1 MDFFRIDFKK
11 TVFFILGLLIMIG
24 IFMRF
29 HRIAE
34 NQFFFYDEGLWLN
47 SGRPFVELIQKNPAK
62 DFSEFLKILQVSV
75 SFALSSAKSLWL
87 FISNLRGFFFSNPQ
101 DWYFTRLV
109 SAFFGVLAIGM
120 TYLLARRYYQSKNVA
135 LLSAAILALLPS
147 HMFYSRLALQES
159 LSLFCFLVGVYFYL
173 SSRGM
178 NGRTF
183 VSSFFLSLVFL
194 SNYRMIIIPVIMG
207 FCEFF
212 IAFSE
217 KKKFDVRKYV
227 YNTVTFLA
235 IIFLLGSLEKGK
247 NTYITFAWM
256 FHQSHLAQG
265 HFSSVNF
272 LSYPYYLFKLE
283 SVLFG
288 ALFFSNLYFLW
299 KKKWA
304 HLLPLALSLFLMIL
318 FSFPQE
324 KGVRYLCVVFPFMA
338 MAVAYVID
346 VLSQGKKVFYKPL
359 VVVLVIIMFGQHL
372 LKSREIM
379 LARTDYESSIQDVLN
394 KDSQAK
400 FLSTQE
406 MVQKLFVLN
415 SKDVIE
421 APKDFG
427 VLLKSYQD
435 GYRYL
440 ILDPQAYVSLTE
452 DKLRFSPRL
461 AGPIEFIFKNMPPYK
476 TYSHFSY
483 PLFERF
489 VLEHNEHLM
498 RSIEF
503 LRDSSKRGSAA
514 LYVYDLNVIIP
525 IMQRL
530 IQMKEKK

>member
-1 MDFFRIDFKK
+1 MDFIRVDFKK
-11 TVFFILGLLIMIG
+11 TASFILGILIIVG
-24 IFMRF
+24 VFMRF

-47 SGRPFVELIQKNPAK
+47 AGRPFVELIQRNPAK
-62 DFSEFLKILQVSV
+62 DLGEFFKILQVSG

-109 SAFFGVLAIGM
+109 SAFFGVLSIGM

-207 FCEFF
+207 FCELF
-212 IAFSE
+212 ISFSD
-217 KKKFDVRKYV
+217 KKKFDIRKYV

-235 IIFLLGSLEKGK
+235 IIFLLGSLDKGK

-265 HFSSVNF
+265 HFSWVNLF
-272 LSYPYYLFKLE
+272 SYPYYLFKLE
-283 SVLFG
+283 SVFFG
-288 ALFFSNLYFLW
+288 LFFFANLYFLW

-304 HLLPLALSLFLMIL
+304 YLLPFALSLFLMVL

-338 MAVAYVID
+338 MAVAYMID
-346 VLSQGKKVFYKPL
+346 VLYQGKKVFYKPL
-359 VVVLVIIMFGQHL
+359 IAALVVIMFGQHL
-372 LKSREIM
+372 LKSREII
-379 LARTDYESSIQDVLN
+379 LFKTDYATSIQDVLN
-394 KDSQAK
+394 KDPKAK

-406 MVQKLFVLN
+406 MIQKLFVLN

-421 APKDFG
+421 ASNNFG

-435 GYRYL
+435 GYRYF

-452 DKLRFSPRL
+452 DKLRFSSQL

-476 TYSHFSY
+476 TYPHFSSF
-483 PLFERF
+483 LLERF